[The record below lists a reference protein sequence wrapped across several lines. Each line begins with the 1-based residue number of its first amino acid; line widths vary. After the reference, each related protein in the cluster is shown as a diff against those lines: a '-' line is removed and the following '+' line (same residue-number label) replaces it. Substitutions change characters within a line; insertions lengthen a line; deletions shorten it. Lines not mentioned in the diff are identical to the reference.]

1 MPRARKIAIATAALL
16 IVAVVTVAFLIN
28 SNLIQ
33 PAKYTVSSQELSSLT
48 YYTEAYPPYNYLENG
63 TLKGVSVDLLGAI
76 TEKLGAKVNP
86 NQLNLTTWTT
96 GYQATL
102 TQNHTIIFSTVRLPS
117 RENSFKWAGPVY
129 TYRYA
134 LFAGWDKTV
143 TVNSTQDLKGYRIG
157 VISDDAAIPLLLS
170 AGVNSNQLVNETSA
184 AKIIEKLAHGDIDLW
199 CYPEEV
205 GRFITQQETGNYYAF
220 NVVYRLENTDLYYA
234 FSKDTPD
241 STVNAFQWALDSL
254 KQEKDASG
262 FSTYE
267 MILGQYIPA
276 IGFAHL
282 NYLTEEWAPFNYAG
296 ANGDAAG
303 VSVEILQAIFRH
315 AGVTSPPN
323 VKVVPLADG
332 FARAQKNSSTVLF
345 SIVRTP
351 ERDPYYKWVGPF
363 TKAEFCVYSVAD
375 RNISITSP
383 EDLNRYRIGTVNG
396 TIEYNLLTGQG
407 VDESNIVV
415 ASTPTEL
422 LSMLHDGEID
432 LWATGEFTGHYEI
445 NKAGYNPVDY
455 EFAYNLGEKD
465 LYFIFSKDVPDL
477 VIDAFEHALE
487 TVRNQKDSQGFSEY
501 ERIIYRNL
509 GVGYAKQT
517 FSNQQVVA
525 LVEQTAAAIRQNATD
540 AFLHIN
546 SGNSPYKSSQYKG
559 LYVFAYDTN
568 VTMVAH
574 ADNIL
579 LVGVNFRGKTDV
591 AGTPFR
597 DYIVQGAIA
606 NKTGWVDYVYSN
618 SAQTNLYYKTTYY
631 QLVTGS
637 DGKQYVVCSG
647 NFKN

>member
-1 MPRARKIAIATAALL
+1 MPQTRKTTLAIAALL
-16 IVAVVTVAFLIN
+16 IVAAVTVAFLIN

-48 YYTEAYPPYNYLENG
+48 YYTEAYPPYNYILNG

-76 TEKLGAKVNP
+76 TEKLGAKVTSS
-86 NQLNLTTWTT
+86 QLNLTTWTA
-96 GYQATL
+96 GYQAAL
-102 TQNHTIIFSTVRLPS
+102 TQNHTVLFSTVRLPS
-117 RENSFKWAGPVY
+117 REDSFKWAGPIY
-129 TYRYA
+129 TYKYA
-134 LFAGWDKTV
+134 LFAGWDKTI
-143 TVNSTQDLKGYRIG
+143 TANSTEDLKGYRIG

-170 AGVNSNQLVNETSA
+170 AGVSSSQLVNETSA
-184 AKIIEKLAHGDIDLW
+184 ATLIEKLAHGDIDLW

-205 GRFITQQETGNYYAF
+205 GRSITEEETGNYYAF
-220 NVVYRLENTDLYYA
+220 NVVYRLQNTDLYYA
-234 FSKDTPD
+234 FSTDTPD
-241 STVNAFQWALDSL
+241 STVNAFQSALNSL
-254 KQEKDASG
+254 KQEKDAGG

-282 NYLTEEWAPFNYAG
+282 NYLTEEWAPFNYAD

-303 VSVEILQAIFRH
+303 VSVEILQSIFRH
-315 AGVTSPPN
+315 ADVASSPN

-332 FARAQKNSSTVLF
+332 FAQAQKNSSTVLF

-351 ERDPYYKWVGPF
+351 ERESYYQWVGPF
-363 TKAEFCVYSVAD
+363 TKAEFSVYAAAD
-375 RNISITSP
+375 KNISITSA

-396 TIEYNLLTGQG
+396 TIEYNMLTGQG
-407 VDESNIVV
+407 VDKSNIIV

-422 LSMLHDGEID
+422 LRMLHDGDID

-445 NKAGYNPVDY
+445 NKAEYNTKDY
-455 EFAYNLGEKD
+455 EVAYNLGEKE
-465 LYFIFSKDVPDL
+465 LYYIFSKDVPDL
-477 VIDAFEHALE
+477 VVDAFQHALE
-487 TVRNQKDSQGFSEY
+487 TVRSQKDAQGFSEY

-517 FSNQQVVA
+517 FSNEQVVA
-525 LVEQTAAAIRQNATD
+525 LVEQTAAAIKQNATD

-546 SGNSPYKSSQYKG
+546 SGNPPYKSSQYKG

-568 VTMVAH
+568 ITMVAH

-597 DYIVQGAIA
+597 DYIIQGAIA
-606 NKTGWVDYVYSN
+606 NGTGWVDYVYSN

-637 DGKQYVVCSG
+637 DGTQYVVCSG